1 MPPAILIEI
10 RELNVFT
17 DLKKKKA
24 FGIHKIRKSVKR
36 TFPV

>member
-17 DLKKKKA
+17 GFKKKKKKKLLE
-24 FGIHKIRKSVKR
+24 FIRLESQ
-36 TFPV
+36 